1 MVAQIR
7 SESQCRFI
15 ENQDF
20 IKVYTQSGVNP
31 KGGRPGIDYWLT
43 LDMAK
48 HLAMLDNNEMGD
60 EARSYFLNCEKQ
72 LQEKHKQEQPAL
84 PAPVIKERILLWLEN
99 GQVKHT
105 TTVPDN
111 AYIATP
117 DQLPEAVAK
126 ALPGMKLINRHA
138 FERIEELHEGIK
150 ASLSFAQNFSADMTT
165 LARDNGLTTT
175 RITSSAL
182 TVPLSEAMND
192 LARRV
197 EQRVDIL
204 ASGEEI
210 DLEEHTEELA
220 RLAAYLRKLGRGEG
234 MKSRAMQNA

>member
-1 MVAQIR
+1 MAKMLGMLENNDKGDQIR
-7 SESQCRFI
+7 
-15 ENQDF
+15 N
-20 IKVYTQSGVNP
+20 
-31 KGGRPGIDYWLT
+31 
-43 LDMAK
+43 
-48 HLAMLDNNEMGD
+48 
-60 EARSYFLNCEKQ
+60 YFLDCEKQ
-72 LQEKHKQEQPAL
+72 LQAKHKQEQPAL

-117 DQLPEAVAK
+117 DQLSEVVAK

-138 FERIEELHEGIK
+138 FERIEELHEGIE
-150 ASLSFAQNFSADMTT
+150 AALSVAEDFAADITT

-204 ASGEEI
+204 ASGGEI

-234 MKSRAMQNA
+234 IQSRAMQNA